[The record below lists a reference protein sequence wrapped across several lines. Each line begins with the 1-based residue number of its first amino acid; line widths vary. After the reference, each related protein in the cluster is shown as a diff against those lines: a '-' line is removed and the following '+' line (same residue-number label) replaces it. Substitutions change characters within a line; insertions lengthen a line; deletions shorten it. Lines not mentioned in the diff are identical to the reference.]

1 MNVRFAMTAAG
12 VALLLL
18 GAAGV
23 LRAAEPQVAIQGP
36 MDQALVILR
45 DPQYKDP
52 ARKAE
57 QRAKIWELIYPV
69 FDFEE
74 VSRRALARDWN
85 SLTPAQQQEFSQ
97 VFGDVLGNVYLDR
110 IQGAYQDETVAYLEE
125 VIHESKPLA
134 VVKTQV
140 VRKAGN
146 IPVDYSLHKRA
157 DGWRVYDVKVEG
169 VSLIKNYRTQFQE
182 ILSKESPA
190 QLIDRLKEK
199 LAEQRKNLQTP
210 S

>member
-1 MNVRFAMTAAG
+1 MNVRYAMTAAG

-134 VVKTQV
+134 VVKTHV

-157 DGWRVYDVKVEG
+157 DGWRIYDVKVEG

-182 ILSKESPA
+182 ILSKETPA